1 MSYNVNVYVN
11 VYVTRFLGIFCKKNY
26 LNSGIF
32 FVKRIFAN
40 NAHP

>member
-11 VYVTRFLGIFCKKNY
+11 VYVVRFLGIFCKKNY

-32 FVKRIFAN
+32 FCEAN
-40 NAHP
+40 FR